1 MQHSAFRSAED
12 LNYERK
18 SHQQSRS
25 FVRLIGGCG
34 PPVQTHHLQG
44 SPMLLCDSCPR
55 GFHMACLELD
65 YEQLPIGD
73 WACPKCELG
82 EAKAAKREA
91 RAANKDR

>member
-1 MQHSAFRSAED
+1 
-12 LNYERK
+12 
-18 SHQQSRS
+18 
-25 FVRLIGGCG
+25 
-34 PPVQTHHLQG
+34 
-44 SPMLLCDSCPR
+44 MLLCDSCPR

-65 YEQLPIGD
+65 YNQLPIGD